1 LKKTNITAYNIDG
14 VMYFRRGK
22 YSGKKKKK
30 ILAQIAN
37 GENPIQWEI
46 EQENKTSAFRRKTQ
60 KASNRNSAKHETKKE
75 IIGDLISWLQT

>member
-1 LKKTNITAYNIDG
+1 
-14 VMYFRRGK
+14 MYFRRGK

-46 EQENKTSAFRRKTQ
+46 EQENQTSAFRRKTQ
-60 KASNRNSAKHETKKE
+60 KASNRNRLKHETKKE